1 MPNSPSLS
9 PAVVERQQEL
19 RDAFASAQP
28 FRHVVIDDF
37 LSLDFAT
44 SLLDQ
49 FPDFAARQ

>member
-1 MPNSPSLS
+1 MPNSLSLS

-37 LSLDFAT
+37 LSLGLRDVIAGPVSGFR
-44 SLLDQ
+44 
-49 FPDFAARQ
+49 ARQ